1 MERLETD
8 GFHVEPFGK
17 KLERDR
23 FEMRMRRGAPLPPFR
38 AEPIMKMHK
47 HVLKTMRR
55 AQVAQA
61 DAIRAR
67 PEFKKVSDEFDIE
80 YEVAI
85 QMQRIR
91 EKAGLTQAEIAR
103 RMKTTQS
110 VVSRMESGANASLD
124 TLLRYANACGRRLQ
138 VKFV

>member
-1 MERLETD
+1 
-8 GFHVEPFGK
+8 
-17 KLERDR
+17 
-23 FEMRMRRGAPLPPFR
+23 
-38 AEPIMKMHK
+38 MKMNEHI
-47 HVLKTMRR
+47 LKTMRR
-55 AQVAQA
+55 AHVAQA

-80 YEVAI
+80 YEVAL